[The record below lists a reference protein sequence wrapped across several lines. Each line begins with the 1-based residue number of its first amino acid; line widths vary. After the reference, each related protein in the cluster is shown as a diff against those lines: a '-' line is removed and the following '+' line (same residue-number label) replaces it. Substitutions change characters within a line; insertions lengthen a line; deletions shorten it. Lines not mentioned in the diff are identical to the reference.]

1 MSPHAW
7 VEEFP
12 ASIMVSDPDG
22 IILEMNERA
31 AETYALDGGRALI
44 GKNMLDCHPAEAR
57 TKLEEIMRER
67 RKNAYTIE
75 KRGVKKMIYQAPWYE
90 NGKYR
95 GFVEMSFEIPFE
107 MPHFIRKG

>member
-1 MSPHAW
+1 MPQHAW

-12 ASIMVSDPDG
+12 ASIMISDPDG

-31 AETYALDGGRALI
+31 AQNYALDGGRALI
-44 GKNMLDCHPAEAR
+44 GKNMMDCHPKEAR
-57 TKLEEIMRER
+57 AKLEEIMNEK

-90 NGKYR
+90 NGDYR

-107 MPHFIRKG
+107 LPHFIRTG

>member
-12 ASIMVSDPDG
+12 ASIMISDPAG

-31 AETYALDGGRALI
+31 AEGYALDGGRALI
-44 GKNMLDCHPAEAR
+44 GKNMFDCHPEQAR
-57 TKLEEIMRER
+57 AKLEEIMNER

-75 KRGVKKMIYQAPWYE
+75 KRGVKKMIYQSPWYE
-90 NGKYR
+90 NGECR
-95 GFVEMSFEIPFE
+95 GLVELSLEIPFE
-107 MPHFIRKG
+107 LPHFVRK